1 MASLIFYEKA
11 VALDRNRHQNLKIQ
25 TKADHFSFSRITNS
39 VFLAGSEF
47 SEASH
52 DYPIVFVGPENGP
65 FTAVA
70 LVGLSGDD
78 NLMVD
83 AQGAWEAGTY
93 IPAFIRRY
101 PFVLAG
107 AEQAETLTVC
117 LDEAYAGLGQEEGE
131 PFFNPDGTETTYL
144 KNVIEFLRLFHAEM
158 NRTNAFAGKLAQLGL
173 LSSKV
178 ITVEFEGQKRNLE
191 GLWLVDEQ
199 KLLALDDAQTLEL
212 VRSGYMGLIYA
223 HFLSLSNFVRLAR
236 REDQRRKAQAALA
249 LADVEATEPASNVV
263 H

>member
-1 MASLIFYEKA
+1 M
-11 VALDRNRHQNLKIQ
+11 VG
-25 TKADHFSFSRITNS
+25 ADG
-39 VFLAGSEF
+39 VWEL
-47 SEASH
+47 
-52 DYPIVFVGPENGP
+52 
-65 FTAVA
+65 
-70 LVGLSGDD
+70 
-78 NLMVD
+78 
-83 AQGAWEAGTY
+83 GAY

-117 LDEAYAGLGQEEGE
+117 LDEAYAGLGEKEGE
-131 PFFNPDGTETTYL
+131 SLFNPDGTETTYL
-144 KNVIEFLRLFHAEM
+144 RNVIEFLRLFHAEM
-158 NRTNAFAGKLAQLGL
+158 QRTNAFASKLAELGL

-199 KLLALDDAQTLEL
+199 KLRALDDAQTLEL

-223 HFLSLSNFVRLAR
+223 HFLSLSNVVRLAR
-236 REDQRRKAQAALA
+236 REDDRRKAEVARALSA
-249 LADVEATEPASNVV
+249 KASETGTNVV

>member
-1 MASLIFYEKA
+1 M
-11 VALDRNRHQNLKIQ
+11 VG
-25 TKADHFSFSRITNS
+25 ADG
-39 VFLAGSEF
+39 V
-47 SEASH
+47 
-52 DYPIVFVGPENGP
+52 
-65 FTAVA
+65 
-70 LVGLSGDD
+70 
-78 NLMVD
+78 
-83 AQGAWEAGTY
+83 WEAGTY

-117 LDEAYAGLGQEEGE
+117 LDEAYAGLGDKEGE
-131 PFFNPDGTETTYL
+131 AFFNQDGTETKYL

-158 NRTNAFAGKLAQLGL
+158 QRTNAFASKLAQLGL

-223 HFLSLSNFVRLAR
+223 HFLSLSNVVRLAR
-236 REDQRRKAQAALA
+236 REDQRRKAEAARVISGVQAA
-249 LADVEATEPASNVV
+249 EPASNVV

>member
-25 TKADHFSFSRITNS
+25 TKADHFSFSRKTNS

-47 SEASH
+47 AEAAH
-52 DYPIVFVGPENGP
+52 DYPIVFVGPEHGP

-78 NLMVD
+78 NVMV
-83 AQGAWEAGTY
+83 GADGVWEAGTY
-93 IPAFIRRY
+93 VPAFIRRY

-117 LDEAYAGLGQEEGE
+117 LDEAYGGLGLNEGE
-131 PFFNPDGTETTYL
+131 SFFNPDGTETPYL

-158 NRTNAFAGKLAQLGL
+158 QRTNAFASKLAQMGL

-223 HFLSLSNFVRLAR
+223 HFLSLSNVVRLAR
-236 REDQRRKAQAALA
+236 REDQRRKAQAAHA
-249 LADVEATEPASNVV
+249 LTGVQAAEASSNVV

>member
-47 SEASH
+47 SEAAH

-83 AQGAWEAGTY
+83 AQGAWEAGSY

-117 LDEAYAGLGQEEGE
+117 VDEAYAGLGLEEGE
-131 PFFNPDGTETTYL
+131 SFFNPDGTETPYL

-158 NRTNAFAGKLAQLGL
+158 NRTNAFAGKLAQMGL

-212 VRSGYMGLIYA
+212 VRAGYMGLICA
-223 HFLSLSNFVRLAR
+223 HFFSLSNVVRLAR
-236 REDQRRKAQAALA
+236 REDQRRKAQAARELSDA
-249 LADVEATEPASNVV
+249 QVTEPMSNVV

>member
-25 TKADHFSFSRITNS
+25 TKADHFSFSRKTNS

-47 SEASH
+47 AEAAH
-52 DYPIVFVGPENGP
+52 DYPIVFVGPEAGP

-78 NLMVD
+78 NIMVSNE
-83 AQGAWEAGTY
+83 GVWEVGTY

-117 LDEAYAGLGQEEGE
+117 LDEAYAGLGLQEGE
-131 PFFNPDGTETTYL
+131 AFFSPEGAETPYL

-158 NRTNAFAGKLAQLGL
+158 NRTNAFASKLAQLDL

-223 HFLSLSNFVRLAR
+223 HFLSLSNVVRLAR
-236 REDQRRKAQAALA
+236 REDQRRKAEAARALASVQAA
-249 LADVEATEPASNVV
+249 EPSSNVV

>member
-25 TKADHFSFSRITNS
+25 TKADHFSFSRKTNS

-47 SEASH
+47 AEAAH

-83 AQGAWEAGTY
+83 AAGTWEEGTY
-93 IPAFIRRY
+93 VPAFIRRY

-117 LDEAYAGLGQEEGE
+117 VDEAYAGLGLAEGE
-131 PFFNPDGTETTYL
+131 SFFNPDGTGTPYL
-144 KNVIEFLRLFHAEM
+144 QNVIEFLRLFHAEM

-199 KLLALDDAQTLEL
+199 KLQALDDVQTLEL
-212 VRSGYMGLIYA
+212 VRAGYMGLIYA
-223 HFLSLSNFVRLAR
+223 HFLSLSNVVRLAR
-236 REDQRRKAQAALA
+236 REDQRRKAEAARALSEVQAA
-249 LADVEATEPASNVV
+249 EPVSNAV

>member
-1 MASLIFYEKA
+1 MASLIFYERA
-11 VALDRNRHQNLKIQ
+11 VALDRNRHQNLKIR
-25 TKADHFSFSRITNS
+25 TKPDHFSFSRKTNS

-47 SEASH
+47 AEAAH
-52 DYPIVFVGPENGP
+52 DYPIVFVGTENGP
-65 FTAVA
+65 FAAVA

-78 NLMVD
+78 NLMVGAD
-83 AQGAWEAGTY
+83 GAWETGSY

-107 AEQAETLTVC
+107 ADQAETMTVC
-117 LDEAYAGLGQEEGE
+117 LDEAYAGLGLTEGE
-131 PFFNPDGTETTYL
+131 SFFNQDGTETAYL

-158 NRTNAFAGKLAQLGL
+158 HRTNAFASKLAQLGL

-178 ITVEFEGQKRNLE
+178 ITVEFEGRKRNLE

-199 KLLALDDAQTLEL
+199 KLRALNDEQTLEL

-223 HFLSLSNFVRLAR
+223 HFFSLSNVVRLAR
-236 REDQRRKAQAALA
+236 REDRRQKAEAARVISGA
-249 LADVEATEPASNVV
+249 ESAEPVSNVV

>member
-25 TKADHFSFSRITNS
+25 TKADHFSFSRKTNS
-39 VFLAGSEF
+39 VFLAASEF
-47 SEASH
+47 SEAAH
-52 DYPIVFVGPENGP
+52 DYPIVFVGSQGGP

-78 NLMVD
+78 NLMVGAD
-83 AQGAWEAGTY
+83 GAWEAGSY
-93 IPAFIRRY
+93 VPAFIRRY
-101 PFVLAG
+101 PFILSG
-107 AEQAETLTVC
+107 TDQAETLTVC
-117 LDEAYAGLGQEEGE
+117 LDEAYTGLGQIEGE
-131 PFFNPDGTETTYL
+131 SFFNADGTETVYL
-144 KNVIEFLRLFHAEM
+144 KNVIEFLRQFHAEM
-158 NRTNAFAGKLAQLGL
+158 HKTNAFANKLAQLGL

-199 KLLALDDAQTLEL
+199 KLLALDDAQVLDL
-212 VRSGYMGLIYA
+212 VRSGYLGLIYA
-223 HFLSLSNFVRLAR
+223 HFLSLSNVMRLAR
-236 REDQRRKAQAALA
+236 REDQRRKAQAERARA
-249 LADVEATEPASNVV
+249 GVQTTEPGSNVV

>member
-11 VALDRNRHQNLKIQ
+11 VALDRSRHQNLKIR
-25 TKADHFSFSRITNS
+25 TKSDHFSFSRKTNS

-47 SEASH
+47 VEAAH

-78 NLMVD
+78 NLMVGED
-83 AQGAWEAGTY
+83 GSWEVGSY

-107 AEQAETLTVC
+107 SEQAETLTVC
-117 LDEAYAGLGQEEGE
+117 LDEAYSGLGQTEGE
-131 PFFNPDGTETTYL
+131 SFFNQDGTETAYL
-144 KNVIEFLRLFHAEM
+144 TNVVQFLRLFHAEM
-158 NRTNAFAGKLAQLGL
+158 HRTNAFASKLAQLGL

-191 GLWLVDEQ
+191 GLWLVDEK
-199 KLLALDDAQTLEL
+199 KLLELDDAQTLEL

-223 HFLSLSNFVRLAR
+223 HFLSLSNVVRLAR
-236 REDQRRKAQAALA
+236 REDVRRKAQAAREISA
-249 LADVEATEPASNVV
+249 VQSAGSQSNVV